1 MKLVLRR
8 IDRAIKRLYNL
19 EFAPSVERFLVS
31 VPGSKRPGALLLSKP
46 TDEESLEMGIHLSA
60 KILRTIHQFPK
71 GQWGEWP
78 MEKLQAFSV
87 VTEEISHFHYVRYHA
102 TQGRQ
107 ISQLELELQGDIDK
121 FLIAYFT
128 NSHLSKESEFEKLFE
143 QFFSKFK
150 LRPGL
155 TLEEEQRYVEANRLA
170 RRYILKLATQLQ
182 DPRGREELLRRLRK
196 FYRLSAAEKISCIA
210 A

>member
-19 EFAPSVERFLVS
+19 EFKPSVEQFLVTL
-31 VPGSKRPGALLLSKP
+31 PDSKRQGVLLLAQYP
-46 TDEESLEMGIHLSA
+46 EQDSLELGIHLSKNVRGSLA
-60 KILRTIHQFPK
+60 TFPK
-71 GQWGEWP
+71 GRWGDWP
-78 MEKLQAFSV
+78 SEKLQAFTV

-107 ISQLELELQGDIDK
+107 VSQLEMELQGEIDK

-128 NSHLSKESEFEKLFE
+128 NPGIKHETEFEKLFE
-143 QFFSKFK
+143 SFFARFS

-155 TLEEEQRYVEANRLA
+155 SREEEQRYVEANHLA
-170 RRYILKLATQLQ
+170 RRYIHKLATVLQ
-182 DPRGREELLRRLRK
+182 DPRRREDLLRRLRK
-196 FYRLSAAEKISCIA
+196 FYRLSACEKISQIA

>member
-19 EFAPSVERFLVS
+19 DFAPSVERFLVS
-31 VPGSKRPGALLLSKP
+31 VPGSKRPGALLLSKQG
-46 TDEESLEMGIHLSA
+46 EEDLEMGIHLSA
-60 KILRTIHQFPK
+60 KILRSIQQFPK
-71 GQWGEWP
+71 GRWGEWP

-87 VTEEISHFHYVRYHA
+87 VTEEVSHFHYVRYHA

-128 NSHLSKESEFEKLFE
+128 NPHPSSEAGFEQLFE

-155 TLEEEQRYVEANRLA
+155 TMEEEQRYVEANRLA
-170 RRYILKLATQLQ
+170 RRYILKLASQLQ
-182 DPRGREELLRRLRK
+182 DPRGREDLLRRLRK
-196 FYRLSAAEKISCIA
+196 FYRLSAAEKISNIA